1 MKKLRNNISRI
12 ALVLFALFFL
22 LAGYGAYTISV
33 NSNRWFSSTIN
44 EYAREHREG
53 VIPGSILDRNGV
65 VLAAADEEGKRTYP
79 PQENVR
85 KATVHAVGSSAF
97 NMKSSAEYFFAS
109 YLYGFNLSL
118 TEKLGFLLSGQKY
131 HGDTVQLTID
141 SALSAYVAQIFP
153 SDKRGAVL
161 VMNYKTGEVLTEQSF
176 PNFDPLNTAAAPA
189 KSSINRCTQSL
200 QAPGSTFKMVTA
212 ACAIGNYTDYESRV
226 FQCTGQLQ
234 LGSRTVIDAGTDLAN
249 GKITQHG
256 SLTLQKAFQVSC
268 NNTFA
273 SIALE
278 LGDQKLRATA
288 EKFGF
293 NDNFLFRDIVVENS
307 SYPLTNRTDAEIA
320 WTGAGQSALAVSP
333 LHICMI
339 ASSIANG
346 GVMMEPR
353 TIVSITSQ
361 SGAWRTGFSER
372 VYRRPLTAAQA
383 DTLKEYMR
391 SVVTSGTGTA
401 AAISGVKVCGK
412 TGSAEIDT
420 QENTNA
426 WFTGFLDEEKYP
438 YALVAVVEDA
448 GGGGSV
454 AAPIARN
461 IFRWLISNM
470 AR

>member
-1 MKKLRNNISRI
+1 MRIS
-12 ALVLFALFFL
+12 LVLMSLFFV
-22 LAGYGAYTISV
+22 LAAYGAYTISI
-33 NSNRWFSSTIN
+33 NGNRWFSSTVN
-44 EYAREHREG
+44 EYAREKRSD
-53 VIPGSILDRNGV
+53 VIPGGILDRNGV
-65 VLAAADEEGKRTYP
+65 VLASADEAGKRSYP
-79 PQENVR
+79 AAENVR
-85 KATVHAVGSSAF
+85 RATVHAVGSSAF

-109 YLYGFNLSL
+109 YLYGFNLTL
-118 TEKLGFLLSGQKY
+118 PERLGYVFSGQKY
-131 HGDTVQLTID
+131 HGDNVQLTID

-161 VMNYKTGEVLTEQSF
+161 VMNYRTGEVLTEQSF
-176 PNFDPLNTAAAPA
+176 PSFDPADTAAAPA
-189 KSSINRCTQSL
+189 GSSINRCTQSL
-200 QAPGSTFKMVTA
+200 KAPGSTFKMVTA
-212 ACAIGNYTDYESRV
+212 ACAIENYADYQTRV
-226 FQCTGQLQ
+226 FRCDGLLQ
-234 LGSRTVIDAGTDLAN
+234 LGSRTVIDAGTDLSA
-249 GKITQHG
+249 GKITKHG
-256 SLTLQKAFQVSC
+256 SVTLEKAFQVSC

-278 LGDQKLRATA
+278 IGDQKLRATA

-333 LHICMI
+333 LHMCLI

-353 TIVSITSQ
+353 TLIAVTAQ
-361 SGAWRTGFSER
+361 SGARRMSFSEK

-383 DTLKEYMR
+383 EILKGYMR
-391 SVVTSGTGTA
+391 GVVTGGTGTA
-401 AAISGVKVCGK
+401 AAVSGVKVCGK

-426 WFTGFLDEEKYP
+426 WFVGFLDESASP
-438 YALVAVVEDA
+438 YSLVVVVEDA

-454 AAPIARN
+454 AAPIARQ
-461 IFRWLISNM
+461 IFQWLIKNAS
-470 AR
+470 AAK